1 MLSFLQ
7 SFFTTDKE
15 PEIQSPVLNVL
26 RQQGLKYKEVKG
38 GVQVNIHDESEN
50 IYLIT
55 IPLKFIGYIQ
65 IIKEL
70 KDKSGDCFNCVYVYK
85 FKKDELVFVN
95 RIKLLN
101 SLNPDMIIDE
111 NDSRINV
118 HLLGIVEK
126 LVKNINNEIINGSK
140 KDNSID
146 LIIDTDTSLSV
157 TKSDVNDFNYIKYK
171 SKYNNL
177 KNTQDV
183 TMLSTVSSA
192 DSLSS
197 SIQSDSSASVQSVIN
212 TSDSE

>member
-95 RIKLLN
+95 RIKLIN

-111 NDSRINV
+111 NDSRMNV

-192 DSLSS
+192 
-197 SIQSDSSASVQSVIN
+197 QSDSSASVQSVIN

>member
-85 FKKDELVFVN
+85 FNKDELVFVN
-95 RIKLLN
+95 RIKLIN

-111 NDSRINV
+111 NDSRINI

-126 LVKNINNEIINGSK
+126 LVKNINNEIINVSK

-183 TMLSTVSSA
+183 TMLSTVSNA
-192 DSLSS
+192 
-197 SIQSDSSASVQSVIN
+197 QSDSSASVQSVIN

>member
-95 RIKLLN
+95 RIKLIN

-111 NDSRINV
+111 NDSRMNV

-146 LIIDTDTSLSV
+146 LYVSTDTDDTVLSV

-192 DSLSS
+192 
-197 SIQSDSSASVQSVIN
+197 QSDSSASVQSVIN

>member
-95 RIKLLN
+95 RIKLIN

-111 NDSRINV
+111 NDSRMNV

>member
-85 FKKDELVFVN
+85 FNKDELVFVN
-95 RIKLLN
+95 RIKLIN

-111 NDSRINV
+111 NDSRINI

-183 TMLSTVSSA
+183 TMLSTVSNA
-192 DSLSS
+192 
-197 SIQSDSSASVQSVIN
+197 QSDSSASVQSVIN